1 MSSNKQ
7 QAKPSNTKTAKAT
20 AAPSLAQKP
29 ILDQAFVCTFC
40 PLALQPACK
49 LVKPILNR
57 RSMLGQ
63 IPTQPL
69 QASRPAA
76 LNTTAQSVAIPNQG
90 PNGLTHG
97 PEYWAAVRE
106 AMSSPGSN
114 GFMNGKQ
121 TAEYRQQQHEID
133 AQQYTRRCDEGHPF
147 TFSTPNWWSGCDTC
161 HEWLYDT
168 GIRIGQCNDSN
179 HRHPETDTFREPHG
193 LLHGHLS
200 LEEMNNKLNNNND
213 HPVRL
218 LMHKALTSSGR
229 KSAPSDCRHNHTC
242 IIHCTE
248 LTAISSRTNVYI
260 KVISA
265 IFPLA

>member
-1 MSSNKQ
+1 
-7 QAKPSNTKTAKAT
+7 
-20 AAPSLAQKP
+20 
-29 ILDQAFVCTFC
+29 
-40 PLALQPACK
+40 
-49 LVKPILNR
+49 
-57 RSMLGQ
+57 
-63 IPTQPL
+63 
-69 QASRPAA
+69 
-76 LNTTAQSVAIPNQG
+76 
-90 PNGLTHG
+90 
-97 PEYWAAVRE
+97 
-106 AMSSPGSN
+106 MSSPGGD
-114 GFMNGKQ
+114 GFMNESMGGSTQMIWEHNKKKRCSQCGKRFCRGAWCEMCQ
-121 TAEYRQQQHEID
+121 ERHCFDCGSCVEDPESDNLYSEGHTM
-133 AQQYTRRCDEGHPF
+133 QYTRRCDEGHPF

-265 IFPLA
+265 IFPLAQFYQFPRTPTQQ